1 MATIMFGGKKI
12 TVPKGYRALEDGE
25 TIPDSYKWYDPR
37 YRVWKGGQGLD
48 AGRVQGFTPLCSLP
62 YPHAVP
68 ITEAPKKPKAPVVQE
83 TSREAL
89 KSQKD
94 KAPTDCGAIL
104 ARLKQRRT
112 GLTCDAL
119 ETLLS
124 MSHQTASARLR
135 DLAMRGDIRDS
146 GKRRKT
152 RTGRTAIVWQVATA

>member
-25 TIPDSYKWYDPR
+25 TIPDSYKWYDR
-37 YRVWKGGQGLD
+37 VDRVWEDGQGAD
-48 AGRVQGFTPLCSLP
+48 AGRIQGFTPSSYGPP

-68 ITEAPKKPKAPVVQE
+68 ITKAPKSPVVQE
-83 TSREAL
+83 TSRQAL

-112 GLTCDAL
+112 GRTCDEL

-152 RTGRTAIVWQVATA
+152 RTGRTAIVWQAVTA

>member
-1 MATIMFGGKKI
+1 MGRSAHKDKGIWA
-12 TVPKGYRALEDGE
+12 PDGYRIVAPDEMIPKDALRFRRRDR
-25 TIPDSYKWYDPR
+25 TWQPDLGGCATGSYQRDM
-37 YRVWKGGQGLD
+37 D
-48 AGRVQGFTPLCSLP
+48 

-104 ARLKQRRT
+104 ARLKRGRT
-112 GLTCDAL
+112 GLTCDEL

-135 DLAMRGDIRDS
+135 DLAMRGDILDS

>member
-25 TIPDSYKWYDPR
+25 TIPDSYKWYDR
-37 YRVWKGGQGLD
+37 VDRVWVGGRGAD
-48 AGRVQGFTPLCSLP
+48 AGRVQGPPCGLP

-104 ARLKQRRT
+104 ARLKRGRT

-135 DLAMRGDIRDS
+135 DLAMRGDILDS